1 MGISRIRRL
10 GGHGTRVALTSALAL
25 GALGIIFVLRKFFK
39 LAWKVIRVILILLA
53 LLVIFGEI
61 AGFLQINFL

>member
-1 MGISRIRRL
+1 MAMENLELGRITINYL
-10 GGHGTRVALTSALAL
+10 ILAL
-25 GALGIIFVLRKFFK
+25 GALAIIFVLRKFFK

>member
-1 MGISRIRRL
+1 MENLELGRIIINYRI
-10 GGHGTRVALTSALAL
+10 LAL

>member
-1 MGISRIRRL
+1 MAMENLELGRIIINYRI
-10 GGHGTRVALTSALAL
+10 LAL

>member
-1 MGISRIRRL
+1 MENLELGRIIINYL
-10 GGHGTRVALTSALAL
+10 ILAL
-25 GALGIIFVLRKFFK
+25 GSLGIIFVLRKFFK

>member
-1 MGISRIRRL
+1 MAMENLELGRIIVNYL
-10 GGHGTRVALTSALAL
+10 ILAL

>member
-1 MGISRIRRL
+1 MENLELGRIIINYL
-10 GGHGTRVALTSALAL
+10 ILAL
-25 GALGIIFVLRKFFK
+25 GALAIIFVLRKFFK

-53 LLVIFGEI
+53 LLVIFGQI

>member
-1 MGISRIRRL
+1 MAMENLELGRIIINYL
-10 GGHGTRVALTSALAL
+10 ILAL

>member
-1 MGISRIRRL
+1 MENLELGRIIINYL
-10 GGHGTRVALTSALAL
+10 ILAL

>member
-1 MGISRIRRL
+1 MENLELGRIIINYL
-10 GGHGTRVALTSALAL
+10 ILAL

-53 LLVIFGEI
+53 LLVIFGQI

>member
-1 MGISRIRRL
+1 LAMENLELGRIIINYL
-10 GGHGTRVALTSALAL
+10 ILAL

>member
-1 MGISRIRRL
+1 MENLELGRIIINYL
-10 GGHGTRVALTSALAL
+10 ILAL

-61 AGFLQINFL
+61 DGFLQINFL

>member
-1 MGISRIRRL
+1 MAMENLELGRIIINYL
-10 GGHGTRVALTSALAL
+10 ILAL

-53 LLVIFGEI
+53 LLVIFGQI

>member
-1 MGISRIRRL
+1 MENLELGRIINNYL
-10 GGHGTRVALTSALAL
+10 ILAL